1 MARSTEQVFQEHVA
15 ALMSG
20 DVEAIMADYAP
31 EAFLLAPQG
40 VFAGLEA
47 IRGYFEYA
55 VANMPN
61 PKMDLVGMQVHD
73 DAVLCAWTA
82 TFDAGSIPDGV
93 DSFVIRDD
101 RICMQTCW
109 MTVVPA

>member
-1 MARSTEQVFQEHVA
+1 MARSTEQVFQDHVA
-15 ALMSG
+15 ALLRG
-20 DVEAIMADYAP
+20 DVEAIMLDYAP

-47 IRGYFEYA
+47 IRGYFSHA

-61 PKMDLVGMQVHD
+61 PRMDLVGMQVHD
-73 DAVLCAWTA
+73 DLVLCAWTA
-82 TFDAGSIPDGV
+82 TFDTGSIPNGV

-101 RICMQTCW
+101 RIHRQTCW
-109 MTVVPA
+109 MSVVPK